1 MDDRELFKI
10 LEGQGPWNI
19 RFEECIGTIF
29 FTNGEKVIEVELT
42 WDWRISAK
50 WNGTLSGDNADS
62 DDEQATEPETK
73 QPARDPNLWANV
85 PEVISPDELKLF
97 YSQWDEDW

>member
-29 FTNGEKVIEVELT
+29 FSNGEKVIEVELT
-42 WDWRISAK
+42 VEEAMDSAPSVK

-62 DDEQATEPETK
+62 DDEQATELGTK
-73 QPARDPNLWANV
+73 QSTRDSNL
-85 PEVISPDELKLF
+85 
-97 YSQWDEDW
+97 